1 MWGIKATGII
11 IGKKDLGEA
20 DKILTV
26 FTREYGKLHLVARGS
41 RKLSSKRVGTLELF
55 NYIRFIYFS
64 GRSMESLGQVDMIN
78 SFAGIK
84 DDLDASARAYVV
96 AEVVDNLTPLEQE
109 SKAVFDDLVLALQ
122 LLSKKETRGEADK
135 IVRDFEKQVLKDLG
149 FWSSPD
155 AAPQNDHLAVGF
167 RNYIERLIEKKLRS
181 PQFVAHVNRLALAT
195 VPTD

>member
-26 FTREYGKLHLVARGS
+26 FTREHGKLHLVARGS

-64 GRSMESLGQVDMIN
+64 GRSMESLGQVDMVN

-84 DDLDASARAYVV
+84 DDLDASARAYVI
-96 AEVVDNLTPLEQE
+96 AEVVDNL
-109 SKAVFDDLVLALQ
+109 
-122 LLSKKETRGEADK
+122 
-135 IVRDFEKQVLKDLG
+135 
-149 FWSSPD
+149 
-155 AAPQNDHLAVGF
+155 
-167 RNYIERLIEKKLRS
+167 
-181 PQFVAHVNRLALAT
+181 
-195 VPTD
+195 